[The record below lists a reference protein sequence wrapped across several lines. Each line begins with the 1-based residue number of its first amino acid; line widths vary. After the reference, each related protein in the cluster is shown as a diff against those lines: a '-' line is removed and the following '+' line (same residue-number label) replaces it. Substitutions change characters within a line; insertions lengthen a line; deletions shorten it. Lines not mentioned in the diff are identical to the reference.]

1 MKELVLKINS
11 FLEDHKLLSK
21 IVKSEPVGVFFG
33 LIAFFIL
40 LFGSVYI
47 YHYFIGPEIV
57 EPAWMAISGFFKSI
71 GTTALLWGIFI
82 GVVII
87 GLK

>member
-1 MKELVLKINS
+1 MNTSLIRSEVMRKICKNAKEIA
-11 FLEDHKLLSK
+11 
-21 IVKSEPVGVFFG
+21 IAWAVFAVFVA
-33 LIAFFIL
+33 LAFAYE
-40 LFGSVYI
+40 S
-47 YHYFIGPEIV
+47 FIGPEIV
-57 EPAWMAISGFFKSI
+57 EPAWYAISGFFKSI